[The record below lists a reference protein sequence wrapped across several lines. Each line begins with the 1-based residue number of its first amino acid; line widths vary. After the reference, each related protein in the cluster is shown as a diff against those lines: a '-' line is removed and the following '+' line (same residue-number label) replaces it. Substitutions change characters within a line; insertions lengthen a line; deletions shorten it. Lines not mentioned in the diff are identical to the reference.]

1 MNQFCKDVIK
11 FLQSEYSDAY
21 SFNLIAHQEIS
32 GLKDIKLEI
41 KIYPAYTKIISG
53 KVMEYIYQLYSV
65 CGYLDDR
72 KQYRWQKELID
83 MIEGG

>member
-32 GLKDIKLEI
+32 RVKDIKLEI
-41 KIYPAYTKIISG
+41 KICPAYTKIIGG

-65 CGYLDDR
+65 CDYLDDR